1 MTPHKARPAWAL
13 PWCVRQRRL
22 VNSDRDKRQRAEACC
37 PYGYNRSH
45 YSRFSRFGSIA
56 HQFPVRIESMLVE
69 ARMDETS
76 GGRKA
81 SLRVSLLGIVG
92 GSVVLW
98 LIAALILKSL

>member
-1 MTPHKARPAWAL
+1 
-13 PWCVRQRRL
+13 
-22 VNSDRDKRQRAEACC
+22 
-37 PYGYNRSH
+37 
-45 YSRFSRFGSIA
+45 
-56 HQFPVRIESMLVE
+56 
-69 ARMDETS
+69 MDETS